1 MKTKFLIIFVVMLFC
16 AGSIFAQNGGKAEP
30 NRISFAK
37 GKASATMTGK
47 IYGDLQAEYVFSA
60 SEGQTVTIK
69 ISSLPKGNYS
79 AFKVLNAYDAPEFT
93 TESDINYNY
102 TFKAP
107 YTGDFLIWVNFR
119 PAGKVKSVKYNLT
132 VSIK

>member
-1 MKTKFLIIFVVMLFC
+1 MKTKLLIIFAILLFC
-16 AGSIFAQNGGKAEP
+16 VGNNFAQNGGKAEP

-37 GKASATMTGK
+37 GKSITTVSDK
-47 IYGDLQAEYVFSA
+47 IYGDLQAEYVFGA

-79 AFKVLNAYDAPEFT
+79 AFKVLNAYDSPEFT
-93 TESDINYNY
+93 SESDINYSY
-102 TFKAP
+102 SFKAP

-119 PAGKVKSVKYNLT
+119 SAGKVKSAKYTLT
-132 VSIK
+132 LSIR